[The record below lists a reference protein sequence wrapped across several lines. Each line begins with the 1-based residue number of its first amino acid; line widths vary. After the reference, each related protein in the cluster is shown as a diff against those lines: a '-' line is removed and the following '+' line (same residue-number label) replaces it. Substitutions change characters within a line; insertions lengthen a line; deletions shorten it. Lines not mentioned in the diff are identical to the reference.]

1 MHQESRCSL
10 AGCLWFSV
18 SHKAP
23 VKVLAEA
30 AVISRLKL
38 GRIYFQ
44 AHSYDCWQP
53 SDSCPSSVT
62 WLWVDKSSLASAWRY
77 QFLTCRH
84 VHRAP
89 HNMKAC
95 FPQGKSLE
103 REKERERESP
113 KVEATVILLPTLRSV
128 IPSPLLP
135 SFL

>member
-23 VKVLAEA
+23 KKVLAEA
-30 AVISRLKL
+30 AFISRLKL

-62 WLWVDKSSLASAWRY
+62 WLWVDLRSSLASAWRY
-77 QFLTCRH
+77 QFLTCRL

-103 REKERERESP
+103 RERERGKAPRWKPQS
-113 KVEATVILLPTLRSV
+113 LLPTLRSV
-128 IPSPLLP
+128 IPSPLLH

>member
-10 AGCLWFSV
+10 AGYLWFSI

-23 VKVLAEA
+23 MKMLAEA

-62 WLWVDKSSLASAWRY
+62 WLWVDLRSSLVSAWRY
-77 QFLTCRH
+77 LLTCRL
-84 VHRAP
+84 VHRAL

-103 REKERERESP
+103 RERESP
-113 KVEATVILLPTLRSV
+113 KVEATVFLLPTLRSV

-135 SFL
+135 SVL